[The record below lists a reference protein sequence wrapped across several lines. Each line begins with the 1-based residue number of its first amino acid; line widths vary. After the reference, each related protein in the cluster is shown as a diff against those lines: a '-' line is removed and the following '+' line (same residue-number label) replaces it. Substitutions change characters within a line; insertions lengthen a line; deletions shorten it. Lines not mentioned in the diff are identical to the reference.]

1 MLLEIFQFC
10 KIEQVIPGRERL
22 GPEQVPLTDYF
33 SSDFLSLL
41 SKYAQRFVLDT
52 RDVSNVIKLSLNRI
66 ILRPQ
71 NSSPLNSKLHLMGM
85 GKSRASLLVKKH
97 LLRPT
102 KIIRALKG
110 PESRQL
116 ARDTGN
122 PRKSCIQVLW

>member
-1 MLLEIFQFC
+1 M
-10 KIEQVIPGRERL
+10 IPGRERL

-52 RDVSNVIKLSLNRI
+52 RDVSNIIKLSKNRV

-71 NSSPLNSKLHLMGM
+71 NLSPLSSKLHLMGM

-102 KIIRALKG
+102 KIILALKG